1 MLDTRRDR
9 GEHRHQL
16 GLEGLLQMVYAEC
29 QFVGAELLLLSE
41 ARDIGARYLVPNE
54 VLARQT
60 DDENNPENCN
70 SDRTQRGRYREH
82 GGGGKCR
89 QWRIRS
95 KFGCSCWRSRWV

>member
-54 VLARQT
+54 VLGFLGSHQLVRPIEFPCRET
-60 DDENNPENCN
+60 LGN
-70 SDRTQRGRYREH
+70 YRR
-82 GGGGKCR
+82 CLD
-89 QWRIRS
+89 
-95 KFGCSCWRSRWV
+95 